1 MHIAGKNLIFSSS
14 SIEYAVK
21 LTHDLCLYLAAMNAL
36 IIDGR
41 VVPEGT
47 GV

>member
-1 MHIAGKNLIFSSS
+1 MHIAGKNLIFSS

-36 IIDGR
+36 IIDGQ